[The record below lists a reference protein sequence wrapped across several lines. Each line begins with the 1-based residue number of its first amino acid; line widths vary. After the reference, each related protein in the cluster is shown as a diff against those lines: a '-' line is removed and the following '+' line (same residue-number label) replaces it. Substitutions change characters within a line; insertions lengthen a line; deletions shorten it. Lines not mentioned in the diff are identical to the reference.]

1 MDETRTRPE
10 LSRAELPPS
19 REEQIAP
26 ATTSRKRQ
34 LDSNIDDEPLVTR
47 ARLTRKNLAI
57 FDKMAKRK
65 SSDPTDPTDPTD
77 GSGSTRA
84 ISTTSPGFALQAYTN
99 GIRGPT
105 NSKPPTNLEEILERH
120 RQSRAS
126 PSPPEPE
133 YKRYVSKVKRAKNEA
148 TMVVKTSGHILKEYD
163 DEGYSQIFNQSFTAF
178 PDNVGFND
186 GLSAPRPDYIEGL
199 EMEKYGPF
207 PVYSHVDG
215 AVLYKDDP
223 LSLTLPHLA
232 GEYKGPGGNMEIAR
246 LQSAYDGAALVYA
259 RNQALSYMGKSDPPG
274 HAEITTFTTDGTN
287 LDFYAHYAT
296 PSADDENTLEYHQYL
311 YATANVKHTHQGHKD
326 GRKGLRNAQDHAKE
340 QSYALRDQLKER
352 WKQQRRTLHPITEA
366 TPLLGKSIS
375 DDVPR

>member
-19 REEQIAP
+19 REEQIAT

-34 LDSNIDDEPLVTR
+34 LDSDIDDEPLVER

-57 FDKMAKRK
+57 FDKMGKRK
-65 SSDPTDPTDPTD
+65 SSDPTD
-77 GSGSTRA
+77 GSGSTGTM
-84 ISTTSPGFALQAYTN
+84 STTLPGFAIQAYRN

-105 NSKPPTNLEEILERH
+105 NSKPPTNLEEIQERH

-133 YKRYVSKVKRAKNEA
+133 YKRYVSKVQRAKNEA
-148 TMVVKTSGHILKEYD
+148 TLVVKTSGHILKEYD
-163 DEGYSQIFNQSFTAF
+163 DEGYSQVFNQSFTAF

-186 GLSAPRPDYIEGL
+186 GLPVPRPDYIEGL
-199 EMEKYGPF
+199 GMEKYNPF
-207 PVYSHVDG
+207 PVDRHVDG
-215 AVLYKDDP
+215 AVLYKYDP
-223 LSLTLPHLA
+223 FSLTLPHLA
-232 GEYKGPGGNMEIAR
+232 GEYKGRNGNMEIAR

-287 LDFYAHYAT
+287 LNFYAHYAT
-296 PSADDENTLEYHQYL
+296 PSADDENALEYHQYL
-311 YATANVKHTHQGHKD
+311 YATAEVKFTHQGHKD

-340 QSYALRDQLKER
+340 QSTDISVQPATLSVYGHPLTPCALRDARGNVSVHK
-352 WKQQRRTLHPITEA
+352 I
-366 TPLLGKSIS
+366 
-375 DDVPR
+375 